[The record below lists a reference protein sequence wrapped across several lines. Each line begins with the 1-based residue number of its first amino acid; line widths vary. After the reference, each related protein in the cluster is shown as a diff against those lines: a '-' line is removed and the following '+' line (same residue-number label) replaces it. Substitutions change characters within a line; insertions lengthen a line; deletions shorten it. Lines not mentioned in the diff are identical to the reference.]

1 MVKRF
6 SISFILLGFCLS
18 LLAQTTKTGV
28 LVVGNTTGGL
38 AAAVQSARSGA
49 KTIYLPQSL
58 SISARFSEEDL
69 PYLEKIKNHY
79 ALKVKKRS
87 RQTDSIISSKI
98 RLDQA
103 SKLIKEISDT
113 VKNLSLNYNNAIDQ
127 IKKDGKGWEVRL
139 KGGQKIKSDVVVDAT
154 ENLSITSMLKIDVK
168 KTMAIP
174 GTAKNLFD
182 NKLYRSTVALGFQEE
197 ANNER
202 SVSTIPLGSLIPQGF
217 ENFIIVPQ
225 KIGQFRPLSMSAGQ
239 AAGTIASYCA
249 FFNTT
254 TKNIS
259 VRVVQGEL
267 LAYDAL
273 LFPYSDIESNDP
285 NFLAFQRM
293 GLSGLIRPK
302 IGKDGNLNKI
312 RFDTAGTISAVELR
326 SPMKEFY
333 TRSQIWFADNRNATL
348 SIGDAISLFMFT
360 ASRGEELKKEI
371 EEGWKVSFKLNSDF
385 DIKRNITRK
394 EFAILADRYLQP
406 YNVRVDLAGNL
417 LQ

>member
-1 MVKRF
+1 
-6 SISFILLGFCLS
+6 
-18 LLAQTTKTGV
+18 
-28 LVVGNTTGGL
+28 
-38 AAAVQSARSGA
+38 
-49 KTIYLPQSL
+49 
-58 SISARFSEEDL
+58 
-69 PYLEKIKNHY
+69 
-79 ALKVKKRS
+79 
-87 RQTDSIISSKI
+87 
-98 RLDQA
+98 
-103 SKLIKEISDT
+103 
-113 VKNLSLNYNNAIDQ
+113 
-127 IKKDGKGWEVRL
+127 
-139 KGGQKIKSDVVVDAT
+139 
-154 ENLSITSMLKIDVK
+154 
-168 KTMAIP
+168 MAIP
-174 GTAKNLFD
+174 GTGKNLFD

-202 SVSTIPLGSLIPQGF
+202 SVSTIPLGTLIPQGF
-217 ENFIIVPQ
+217 ENFIMVPH
-225 KIGQFRPLSMSAGQ
+225 KIGQIRLLSMSAGQ

-254 TKNIS
+254 TKNIN

-273 LFPYSDIESNDP
+273 LFPYSVIELNDP

-302 IGKDGNLNKI
+302 IEKDGNLNKI
-312 RFDTAGTISAVELR
+312 RFDTAGTISATELR

-348 SIGDAISLFMFT
+348 SIGDAISLLMFT

-371 EEGWKVSFKLNSDF
+371 EECWKVSFKLNSDF

-394 EFAILADRYLQP
+394 EFAILAERYLQP